1 MIRYFLSPII
11 LLLSFTTC
19 SALAASVTWNRV
31 NENETVIRG
40 SRQIFPDKYNV
51 FAVNRSELS
60 AFLAALP
67 ETPQSAVTF
76 TLPAPDGSSKTF
88 RVWQTPVIA
97 TGAAGYARTFTA
109 VAVDDNRVTAKLDHT
124 LWGFHAMIFDGSNTY
139 FIDPYSNE
147 DNGYY
152 TCYYK
157 RDYRN
162 KKVIQPCTVGDQHED
177 ELGGQRINLTGT
189 GLPAQQLKV
198 NGAQKHTYRL
208 ALACTGEY
216 AVAVC
221 GSTTP
226 TKPLVLSAMI
236 TSMNRVNGVYEREL
250 GITMELV
257 PNDTLVICL
266 NGNNDPYSNSNGFS
280 MKSQNQHTI
289 DSAIGTLNYDI
300 GHVFS
305 TAGGGIAELKCV
317 CDISSKAEGVTGQ
330 NTPVG
335 DAFDIDYVAHEM
347 GHQFGATH
355 TFNSNTCGTANVATI
370 SSFEPGSG
378 STIMAYAGICD
389 MADNIQAH
397 SDDYFHAMSL
407 DQVSTFISSPITG
420 GSCGVTTTSGNTPA
434 VVPSFAQTYSIPYL
448 TPFEITA
455 PQAADADHDRL
466 TYCWE
471 QWDLGDFGKT
481 FNATGAN
488 GPIFRSFKDN
498 ESQTRIFPVLDS
510 IINNVN
516 KYLGE
521 KLPDDT
527 RTLNFTLTV
536 RDIYNGWGCFNTPS
550 DKITLNVIN
559 TGAPFTVS
567 EPNTAAAYWQSGTNV
582 QVKWNVANTNMAPIN
597 AANVDIFLSMDNG
610 QTYPIVL
617 ATNTPNDGNEIVT
630 VPAGIHTASARV
642 KVKGAGNVFF
652 DISNEGFII
661 NQWPACIWNVDDPQ
675 GISIY
680 PVPAKDRLFVKTCYP
695 GDKKIM
701 IYNSVGQ
708 QLMSGVVANLTS
720 IDLQGWA
727 AGVYYINVVDAGG
740 AHQVRKFTIE

>member
-1 MIRYFLSPII
+1 MIRHFLSPII

-19 SALAASVTWNRV
+19 PAFAASVSWNRV

-40 SRQIFPDKYNV
+40 ARQLFPDKYDV
-51 FAVNRSELS
+51 FAVNKAELTG
-60 AFLAALP
+60 FLATLP
-67 ETPQSAVTF
+67 ETPQNGATF
-76 TLPAPDGSSKTF
+76 TLPAPDGSKKTF
-88 RVWQTPVIA
+88 KIWQSPVIDPS
-97 TGAAGYARTFTA
+97 AAGYARTFTA
-109 VAVDDNRVTAKLDHT
+109 VAEDDNRVTAKLDYT
-124 LWGFHAMIFDGSNTY
+124 LWGFHAMVFDGSNTY

-152 TCYYK
+152 VCYYK
-157 RDYRN
+157 KDYTN

-177 ELGGQRINLTGT
+177 ELGGQRLNLTGT

-221 GSTTP
+221 GSTLP
-226 TKPLVLSAMI
+226 TKPLVLSAMV
-236 TSMNRVNGVYEREL
+236 TSINRVNGVYEREL

-266 NGNNDPYSNSNGFS
+266 DGNNDPYSNNNGSS
-280 MKSQNQHTI
+280 MKPQNQHTI

-305 TAGGGIAELKCV
+305 TGGGGIAELKCV

-330 NTPVG
+330 SSPVG

-355 TFNSNTCGTANVATI
+355 TFNSNTCGASNVATI

-407 DQVSTFISSPITG
+407 DQISTFISSPLTG
-420 GSCGVTTTSGNTPA
+420 GSCGITSASGNTPS

-455 PQAADADHDRL
+455 PQAIDADHDRL

-481 FNATGAN
+481 FNATGPN

-498 ESQTRIFPVLDS
+498 ESQTRIFPVMDS
-510 IINNVN
+510 IINNVSN
-516 KYLGE
+516 YLGE
-521 KLPDDT
+521 KLPNDA

-559 TGAPFTVS
+559 TGTPFTVS
-567 EPNTAAAYWQSGTNV
+567 EPNTAAAYWQAGSNV
-582 QVKWNVANTNMAPIN
+582 PVKWNVANTNMAPIN
-597 AANVDIFLSMDNG
+597 AGNVDIFLSMDNG
-610 QTYPIVL
+610 LTYPIVL
-617 ATNTPNDGNEIVT
+617 ATNTPNDGNEIIT

-661 NQWPACIWNVDDPQ
+661 NLWPA
-675 GISIY
+675 GILDAGNGKDLVIY
-680 PVPAKDRLFVKTCYP
+680 PVPAKDRLFIKT
-695 GDKKIM
+695 GIGG
-701 IYNSVGQ
+701 YNKLTVHNALGQ
-708 QLMSGVVANLTS
+708 QLMNTEIEDGTS
-720 IDLQGWA
+720 IGLNVWA
-727 AGVYYINVVDAGG
+727 AGLYYISVTDASG
-740 AHQVRKFTIE
+740 AQQVRKFTIE

>member
-1 MIRYFLSPII
+1 M
-11 LLLSFTTC
+11 LSFTTC
-19 SALAASVTWNRV
+19 PAFAAGVNWNRV

-40 SRQIFPDKYNV
+40 TRQLFPDKYNV
-51 FAVNRSELS
+51 FAVNKSELS

-67 ETPQSAVTF
+67 EAPQSAAIF

-88 RVWQTPVIA
+88 KVWQTPVIA

-109 VAVDDNRVTAKLDHT
+109 VATYDNRVTAKLDYT
-124 LWGFHAMIFDGSNTY
+124 LCGFHAMIFDGSNTY

-157 RDYRN
+157 RDYSN
-162 KKVIQPCTVGDQHED
+162 KKAIQPCTVGDQHED
-177 ELGGQRINLTGT
+177 ELGGQRMNLTGT

-198 NGAQKHTYRL
+198 NGAQKRTYRL

-221 GSTTP
+221 GSTPP
-226 TKPLVLSAMI
+226 TKPLVLSAMV
-236 TSMNRVNGVYEREL
+236 TSINRVNGVYEREL

-266 NGNNDPYSNSNGFS
+266 DGNLDPYSNNNGSS
-280 MKSQNQHTI
+280 MKAQNQHTI

-330 NTPVG
+330 SSPVG

-355 TFNSNTCGTANVATI
+355 TFNSNTCGASNVATI

-407 DQVSTFISSPITG
+407 DQISTFVSSPIAG
-420 GSCGVTTTSGNTPA
+420 GSCAAISTSGNTPA
-434 VVPSFAQTYSIPYL
+434 IVPAFAQTYSIPYL

-455 PQAADADHDRL
+455 PQATDADHDRL

-510 IINNVN
+510 IINNVAN
-516 KYLGE
+516 YLGE
-521 KLPDDT
+521 KLPNDA

-550 DKITLNVIN
+550 DKINLNVIN
-559 TGAPFTVS
+559 TGTPFTVS
-567 EPNTAAAYWQSGTNV
+567 EPNTAAAYWQAGTNV
-582 QVKWNVANTNMAPIN
+582 PVKWNVANTNMAPIN
-597 AANVDIFLSMDNG
+597 ANNVDIFLSMDNG

-617 ATNTPNDGNEIVT
+617 ATNTPNDGSEIVT

-642 KVKGAGNVFF
+642 KVKGTGNVFF
-652 DISNEGFII
+652 DISNERFII
-661 NQWPACIWNVDDPQ
+661 NQWPA
-675 GISIY
+675 GILDAGNGKDIVIY
-680 PVPAKDRLFVKTCYP
+680 PVPAKDRLFIKT
-695 GDKKIM
+695 GTGG
-701 IYNSVGQ
+701 YNKLTVYNALGQ
-708 QLMSGVVANLTS
+708 QLMNTEIEDGAS
-720 IDLQGWA
+720 IGLNGWTT
-727 AGVYYINVVDAGG
+727 GLYYINVIDASG
-740 AHQVRKFTIE
+740 AQQVRKFTIE